1 MNEINGPRQTAMS
14 IGARAHF
21 KDQPKNSKYSK
32 IIISAHSIGKQI
44 CLHNL
49 RPFILEKKTILS
61 MLMLSPENRVVTLNS
76 HNSLVR

>member
-1 MNEINGPRQTAMS
+1 MNEINGPRQSEMS

-32 IIISAHSIGKQI
+32 TFISAHFIRKRI

-49 RPFILEKKTILS
+49 RPFILKKADLS
-61 MLMLSPENRVVTLNS
+61 MLMLSPENRVMTLNS